1 MSMTPHSP
9 ADLVRT
15 TRDWI
20 ADFAAH
26 LESMDELSLS
36 SLFEPTAD
44 WRDVVAF
51 TWSIT
56 TTYGP
61 EQIAAELIRW
71 NEQTGAKEFALD
83 GSRTS
88 PRRVTRAGDDV
99 VEAIFSFRTAVGQG
113 AGVVR
118 IALRDAS
125 TPRAVAFLTTL
136 DELEAFPERRG
147 SRRPHGTAYSR
158 TFGGENWA
166 DLRRASRQYDDR
178 EPEVLVVGAG
188 QAGLAIAARLGTIGV
203 DALVIDVLPAV
214 GDVWRRRYHSLT
226 LHNES
231 WVASM
236 PYMEYP
242 DTWPTYLPKDKL
254 AGWLEYYAEAMELNV
269 WTSTRMMSG
278 EFDEASRR
286 WTATVD
292 RDGTPRTLHPQ
303 HVVVCTGSVSG
314 IPNMPALPGL
324 DTFRGD
330 VIHSSAYTSGSE
342 YEGRK
347 AMVIGTGTSGHD
359 VAQDLHA
366 LGSEVQIVQR
376 NSTTV
381 VSLEPSGIM
390 VYSLYSEGLP
400 LDDADLI
407 SAANSYRTQIR
418 ANQVV
423 AQKMVEADAE
433 LLDRLHAVG
442 FRTDLGEDETGFHLK
457 YNRRGGGYYINVGCS
472 DLIADGEIGLLQ
484 YEQIE
489 RFAPEGAVLEDGML
503 IPLDL
508 VVLATGY
515 RNQQEDVR
523 RWFGAEIADRV
534 GPIWGVDD
542 DGEMRN
548 VWRPTAQPGLWFNTG
563 SLAASRI
570 YSKYLAMLIMAD
582 MQGISPQ
589 KSTIG
594 AHA

>member
-1 MSMTPHSP
+1 MTPYSP
-9 ADLVRT
+9 NDLEGPV
-15 TRDWI
+15 RDWI

-36 SLFEPTAD
+36 ALFDPGAD
-44 WRDVVAF
+44 WRDIVAL
-51 TWSIT
+51 TWSIA

-71 NEQTGAKEFALD
+71 NEQTGAQAFGLD
-83 GSRTS
+83 ASRTP
-88 PRRVTRAGDDV
+88 PRRILRAGDDV
-99 VEAIFSFRTAVGQG
+99 IEAIFSFRTAAGRG

-118 IALRDAS
+118 LVRRDAGA
-125 TPRAVAFLTTL
+125 PRAVAFLTTL
-136 DELEAFPERRG
+136 EELDAFPERRG
-147 SRRPHGTAYSR
+147 ARRPHGTAFSR

-166 DLRRASRQYDDR
+166 DLRRAAREYEDR

-188 QAGLAIAARLGTIGV
+188 QTGLAIAARLGTIGV
-203 DALVIDVLPAV
+203 DVLVIDALPAV

-269 WTSTRMMSG
+269 WTSSRLVG
-278 EFDEASRR
+278 GDFDEDSRQ
-286 WTATVD
+286 WTITVD
-292 RDGTPRTLHPQ
+292 RDGTPRTLRPQ
-303 HVVVCTGSVSG
+303 HVVICTGSVSG
-314 IPNMPALPGL
+314 IPNLPSLPGL
-324 DTFRGD
+324 DSFRGD
-330 VIHSSAYTSGSE
+330 VIHSSSYTSGSE

-366 LGSEVQIVQR
+366 LGSDAWIVQR
-376 NSTTV
+376 NPTTV
-381 VSLEPSGIM
+381 VSLEPSGVM
-390 VYSLYSEGLP
+390 VYRLYSEGLP

-407 SAANSYRTQIR
+407 SAASSYQAMIR
-418 ANQVV
+418 ANQVM

-442 FRTDLGEDETGFHLK
+442 FRTDLGEDQTGFHLK

-472 DLIADGEIGLLQ
+472 ELIADGEITLLQ
-484 YEQIE
+484 YEQIAT
-489 RFAPEGAVLEDGML
+489 FAPEGAVLADGTL

-523 RWFGAEIADRV
+523 RWFGPEIADRV
-534 GPIWGVDD
+534 GPIWGVDE

-548 VWRPTAQPGLWFNTG
+548 VWRPTAQPGLWFHSG

-570 YSKYLAMLIMAD
+570 YSKYLAMLIIAD
-582 MQGISPQ
+582 MRGVSP
-589 KSTIG
+589 KRLTIG